1 MSKDE
6 TLPQE
11 NNLDRLTQYNSQRYN
26 SEVQT
31 YLLGTTTHKPTRKH
45 ANLNSKTLTLFNSN
59 SQQYPIHTYIFCSSE
74 GTTTK
79 SNYLSSVWSHPL
91 YTLPNISQNS
101 NFKIFYLIQFKFSKS
116 TFFAVKQPQNRIFL
130 V

>member
-31 YLLGTTTHKPTRKH
+31 DVACYRKE
-45 ANLNSKTLTLFNSN
+45 AQT
-59 SQQYPIHTYIFCSSE
+59 
-74 GTTTK
+74 G
-79 SNYLSSVWSHPL
+79 
-91 YTLPNISQNS
+91 
-101 NFKIFYLIQFKFSKS
+101 
-116 TFFAVKQPQNRIFL
+116 
-130 V
+130 